1 MIVIGIDFL
10 VGRANRQKVICAWKF
25 GSEPRADGEYTGLRV
40 LRRPNHS
47 THNHR
52 DSNVIFDHPVHLGGL
67 KQVVS
72 QPKIRQ

>member
-1 MIVIGIDFL
+1 MIVIGIDVV
-10 VGRANRQKVICAWKF
+10 VGGANRQKVICAWKF
-25 GSEPRADGEYTGLRV
+25 SSKPRGDGEYTGLRV

-52 DSNVIFDHPVHLGGL
+52 ESNVIFDDPVHLGGL

>member
-1 MIVIGIDFL
+1 MIVIGIDIL
-10 VGRANRQKVICAWKF
+10 VGSANRQKVICAWKF
-25 GSEPRADGEYTGLRV
+25 SSKPRSDREYTGLRV

-52 DSNVIFDHPVHLGGL
+52 ESHVIFDDPVYLGGL